1 MSLKIAGRAIDA
13 WQRGDLKQ
21 AAKLFDQC
29 HKKLSQPN
37 HMHACAET
45 YFKVGRYSDAQVI
58 LKKLLKQVNITP
70 QIMSLSGDINKS
82 MGKLDAAVKDYRQA
96 VTMAPK
102 TPELHYN
109 LALAL
114 FANSNIVEAKVALG
128 RALKIRPDYVKAL
141 VLLGRCLA
149 AIEQFDDAEQ
159 AFTKAITI
167 EPNNYLPHYRLGRL
181 HVYKG
186 NSAKATESL
195 DASLNINQ
203 QLMPAQEALVLNSI
217 YSGEHQT
224 TADLIEASLRIAPNN
239 ESILAIAT
247 DWAIENKQDNP
258 YHYYDK
264 AWQNR
269 PTANLFKDF
278 INSLILSSDSSRAE
292 ILMADYEASI
302 GKDLAWESAKLKI
315 LETQGHYEEM
325 ISLIKSSPRRS
336 KHQMY
341 NCLAHFAL
349 GHYGTS
355 YDCAQKLHH
364 SQPSNQYYLALLTTA
379 LRCLGDKRYDQ
390 LADYNK
396 LILQAN
402 LDTQFE
408 NSPRFR
414 DFKTDLI
421 AHLNQL
427 HVTRRA
433 PLQQSVRGGT
443 QTPGNLFAQ
452 SKSPLI
458 HSLKYSI
465 ADVSQPFFSR
475 LKSAGLNESHP
486 IITAFP
492 DTPYFHA
499 SWSIRTAEG
508 GFHKSHIHS
517 KGWYSSACYIDVP
530 EVINDESDAGYLVLG
545 KPPFKTKD
553 ELEPDYSIKPKAGSL
568 ILFPS
573 YVWHATQSYQGKGNR
588 LVVAFDV
595 GAPNLFV

>member
-58 LKKLLKQVNITP
+58 LKKLLRQVNITP

-82 MGKLDAAVKDYRQA
+82 MGKLDTAVKDYRQA
-96 VTMAPK
+96 VAIAPQA
-102 TPELHYN
+102 PELHYN

-114 FANSNIVEAKVALG
+114 FANSNIVEARVALE
-128 RALKIRPDYVKAL
+128 RALNIRPDYVKAL

-149 AIEQFDDAEQ
+149 ATEQFDDAEQ

-195 DASLNINQ
+195 GASLDINQ

-239 ESILAIAT
+239 ESIIAIAT

-458 HSLKYSI
+458 HSLKHSI

-573 YVWHATQSYQGKGNR
+573 YVWHATQPIKARVIG
-588 LVVAFDV
+588 
-595 GAPNLFV
+595 

>member
-70 QIMSLSGDINKS
+70 QIMSLSGDINKAT
-82 MGKLDAAVKDYRQA
+82 GKLDAAVKDYRQA

-149 AIEQFDDAEQ
+149 AIEQFDDAQQ

-195 DASLNINQ
+195 GASLDINQ
-203 QLMPAQEALVLNSI
+203 QLMPAQEALILNSI

-239 ESILAIAT
+239 ESIIAIAT

-458 HSLKYSI
+458 HSLKHSI

>member
-70 QIMSLSGDINKS
+70 QIMSLSGDINKAT
-82 MGKLDAAVKDYRQA
+82 GKLDAAVKDYRQA

-114 FANSNIVEAKVALG
+114 FANSNIVEARVALE

-149 AIEQFDDAEQ
+149 ATEQFDDAQQ

-239 ESILAIAT
+239 ESIIAIAT

-458 HSLKYSI
+458 HSLKHSI

>member
-58 LKKLLKQVNITP
+58 LKKLLRQVNITP
-70 QIMSLSGDINKS
+70 QIMSLSGDINKAT
-82 MGKLDAAVKDYRQA
+82 GKLDAAVKDYRQA
-96 VTMAPK
+96 VAIAPK

-114 FANSNIVEAKVALG
+114 FANSNIIEARVALE
-128 RALKIRPDYVKAL
+128 RALNIRPDYVKAL

-149 AIEQFDDAEQ
+149 ATEQFDDAQ
-159 AFTKAITI
+159 QVFTKAITI

-195 DASLNINQ
+195 GASLDINQ
-203 QLMPAQEALVLNSI
+203 QLMPAQEALILNSI
-217 YSGEHQT
+217 YSGGHQT

-239 ESILAIAT
+239 ESIIAIAT

-302 GKDLAWESAKLKI
+302 GKDLAWESTKLKI

-421 AHLNQL
+421 AYLNQL

-458 HSLKYSI
+458 HSLKHSI

-573 YVWHATQSYQGKGNR
+573 YVWHATQPYQGKGNR

-595 GAPNLFV
+595 GGPNLFV

>member
-21 AAKLFDQC
+21 AAKLFDHC

-58 LKKLLKQVNITP
+58 LKKLLRQVNITP

-82 MGKLDAAVKDYRQA
+82 MGKLDTAVKDYRQA
-96 VTMAPK
+96 VAIAPQA
-102 TPELHYN
+102 PELHYN

-114 FANSNIVEAKVALG
+114 FANSNIVEARVALE
-128 RALKIRPDYVKAL
+128 RALNIRPDYVKAL

-149 AIEQFDDAEQ
+149 ATEQFDDAQQ
-159 AFTKAITI
+159 AFTKAIKI

-195 DASLNINQ
+195 GASLDINQ
-203 QLMPAQEALVLNSI
+203 QLMPAQEALILNSI

-458 HSLKYSI
+458 HSLKHSI

-573 YVWHATQSYQGKGNR
+573 YVWHATQPYQGKGNR

>member
-58 LKKLLKQVNITP
+58 LKKLLRQVNITP

-82 MGKLDAAVKDYRQA
+82 MGKLDTAVKDYRQA
-96 VTMAPK
+96 VAIAPQA
-102 TPELHYN
+102 PELHYN

-114 FANSNIVEAKVALG
+114 FANSNIIEARVALE
-128 RALKIRPDYVKAL
+128 RALNIRPDYVKAL

-149 AIEQFDDAEQ
+149 ATEQFDDAQQ
-159 AFTKAITI
+159 AFTKAIKI

-195 DASLNINQ
+195 GASLDINQ
-203 QLMPAQEALVLNSI
+203 QLMPAQEALILNSI

-458 HSLKYSI
+458 HSLKHSI

>member
-13 WQRGDLKQ
+13 LQRGDLKQ

-58 LKKLLKQVNITP
+58 LKKLLRQVNITP
-70 QIMSLSGDINKS
+70 QIMSLSGDINKAT
-82 MGKLDAAVKDYRQA
+82 GKLDAAVKDYRQA
-96 VTMAPK
+96 VAIAPK

-114 FANSNIVEAKVALG
+114 FANSNIIEARVALE
-128 RALKIRPDYVKAL
+128 RALNIRPDYVKAL

-149 AIEQFDDAEQ
+149 ATEQFDDAQ
-159 AFTKAITI
+159 QVFTKAITI

-195 DASLNINQ
+195 GASLDINQ
-203 QLMPAQEALVLNSI
+203 QLMPAQEALILNSI
-217 YSGEHQT
+217 YSGGHQT

-239 ESILAIAT
+239 ESIIAIAT

-302 GKDLAWESAKLKI
+302 GKDLAWESTKLKI

-421 AHLNQL
+421 AYLNQL

-458 HSLKYSI
+458 HSLKHSI

-573 YVWHATQSYQGKGNR
+573 YVWHATQPYQGKGNR

>member
-58 LKKLLKQVNITP
+58 LKKLLRQVNITP
-70 QIMSLSGDINKS
+70 QIMSLSGDINKAT
-82 MGKLDAAVKDYRQA
+82 GKLDAAVKDYRQA

-149 AIEQFDDAEQ
+149 ATEQFDDAQQ

-195 DASLNINQ
+195 DASLDINQ

-239 ESILAIAT
+239 ESIIAIAT

-458 HSLKYSI
+458 HSLKHSI

>member
-58 LKKLLKQVNITP
+58 LKKLLRQVNITP

-82 MGKLDAAVKDYRQA
+82 MGKLDTAVKDYRQA
-96 VTMAPK
+96 VAIAPQA
-102 TPELHYN
+102 PELHYN

-217 YSGEHQT
+217 YSGGHQT

-239 ESILAIAT
+239 ESIIAIAT

-458 HSLKYSI
+458 HSLKHSI

>member
-70 QIMSLSGDINKS
+70 QIMSLSGDINKAT
-82 MGKLDAAVKDYRQA
+82 GKLDAAVKDYRQA

-149 AIEQFDDAEQ
+149 ATEQFDDAQQ

-195 DASLNINQ
+195 GASLDINQ

-458 HSLKYSI
+458 HSLKHSI

>member
-239 ESILAIAT
+239 ESIIAIAT

-458 HSLKYSI
+458 HSLKHSI

>member
-58 LKKLLKQVNITP
+58 LKKLLRQVNITP

-82 MGKLDAAVKDYRQA
+82 MGKLDTAVKDYRQA
-96 VTMAPK
+96 VAIAPQA
-102 TPELHYN
+102 PELHYN

-114 FANSNIVEAKVALG
+114 FANSNIIEARVALE

-149 AIEQFDDAEQ
+149 ATEQFDDAQQ
-159 AFTKAITI
+159 AFTKAIKI

-195 DASLNINQ
+195 GASLDINQ
-203 QLMPAQEALVLNSI
+203 QLMPAQEALILNSI

-258 YHYYDK
+258 YHYYDRG
-264 AWQNR
+264 WQNR

-458 HSLKYSI
+458 HSLKHSI

>member
-70 QIMSLSGDINKS
+70 QIMSLSGDINKAT
-82 MGKLDAAVKDYRQA
+82 GKLDAAVKDYRQA

-149 AIEQFDDAEQ
+149 ATEQFDDAQQ

-195 DASLNINQ
+195 GASLDINQ

-458 HSLKYSI
+458 HSLKHSI

-573 YVWHATQSYQGKGNR
+573 YVWHATQPYRGKGNR

>member
-58 LKKLLKQVNITP
+58 LKKLLRQVNITP
-70 QIMSLSGDINKS
+70 QIMSLSGDINKAT
-82 MGKLDAAVKDYRQA
+82 GKLDAAVKDYRQA

-239 ESILAIAT
+239 ESIIAIAT

-458 HSLKYSI
+458 HSLKHSI

-475 LKSAGLNESHP
+475 LKSAGRNESHP
-486 IITAFP
+486 LITAFP

-573 YVWHATQSYQGKGNR
+573 YVWHATQQYQGKGNR

>member
-58 LKKLLKQVNITP
+58 LKKLLRQVNITP
-70 QIMSLSGDINKS
+70 QIMSLSGDINKAT
-82 MGKLDAAVKDYRQA
+82 GKLDAAVKDYRQA

-114 FANSNIVEAKVALG
+114 FANSNIVEAKVALE
-128 RALKIRPDYVKAL
+128 RALNIRPDYVKAL

-149 AIEQFDDAEQ
+149 ATEQFDDAQQ

-195 DASLNINQ
+195 DASLDINQ

-239 ESILAIAT
+239 ESIIAIAT

-458 HSLKYSI
+458 HSLKHSI

>member
-58 LKKLLKQVNITP
+58 LKKLLRQVNITP

-82 MGKLDAAVKDYRQA
+82 MGKLDTAVKDYRQA
-96 VTMAPK
+96 VAIAPQA
-102 TPELHYN
+102 PELHYN

-114 FANSNIVEAKVALG
+114 FANSNIIEARVALE
-128 RALKIRPDYVKAL
+128 RALNIRPDYVKAL

-149 AIEQFDDAEQ
+149 ATEQFDDAQQ
-159 AFTKAITI
+159 AFTKAIKI

-195 DASLNINQ
+195 GASLDINQ
-203 QLMPAQEALVLNSI
+203 QLMPAQEALILNSI

-458 HSLKYSI
+458 HSLKHSI

-492 DTPYFHA
+492 ETPYFHA

-573 YVWHATQSYQGKGNR
+573 YVWHATQQYQGKGNR

>member
-58 LKKLLKQVNITP
+58 LKKLLRQVNITP
-70 QIMSLSGDINKS
+70 QIMSLSGDINKAT
-82 MGKLDAAVKDYRQA
+82 GKLDAAVKDYRQA

-195 DASLNINQ
+195 DASLAINQ
-203 QLMPAQEALVLNSI
+203 LLMPAQEALVLNSI

-239 ESILAIAT
+239 ESIIAIAT

-264 AWQNR
+264 GWQNR

-458 HSLKYSI
+458 HSLKHSI

-573 YVWHATQSYQGKGNR
+573 YVWHATQPYQGKGNR

>member
-58 LKKLLKQVNITP
+58 LKKLLRQVNITP

-82 MGKLDAAVKDYRQA
+82 MGKLDTAVKDYRQA
-96 VTMAPK
+96 VAIAPQA
-102 TPELHYN
+102 PELHYN

-114 FANSNIVEAKVALG
+114 FANSNIIEARVALE
-128 RALKIRPDYVKAL
+128 RALNIRPDYVKAL

-149 AIEQFDDAEQ
+149 ATEQFDDAQQ
-159 AFTKAITI
+159 AFTKAIKI

-195 DASLNINQ
+195 GASLDINQ
-203 QLMPAQEALVLNSI
+203 QLMPAQEALILNSI

-264 AWQNR
+264 GWQNR

-458 HSLKYSI
+458 HSLKHSI

-573 YVWHATQSYQGKGNR
+573 YVWHATQPYQGKGNR

>member
-58 LKKLLKQVNITP
+58 LKKLLRQVNITP
-70 QIMSLSGDINKS
+70 QIMSLSGDINKAT
-82 MGKLDAAVKDYRQA
+82 GKLDAAVKDYRQA

-458 HSLKYSI
+458 HSLKHSI

>member
-58 LKKLLKQVNITP
+58 LKKLLRQVNITP
-70 QIMSLSGDINKS
+70 QIMSLSGDINKAT
-82 MGKLDAAVKDYRQA
+82 GKLDAAVKDYRQA

-114 FANSNIVEAKVALG
+114 FANSNIVEARVALE
-128 RALKIRPDYVKAL
+128 RALNIRPDYVKAL

-149 AIEQFDDAEQ
+149 ATEQFDDAQQ

-195 DASLNINQ
+195 GASLDINQ

-239 ESILAIAT
+239 ESIIAIAT

-421 AHLNQL
+421 AYLNQL

-458 HSLKYSI
+458 HSLKHSI

-573 YVWHATQSYQGKGNR
+573 YVWHATQPYQGKGNR

>member
-70 QIMSLSGDINKS
+70 QIMSLSGDINKAT
-82 MGKLDAAVKDYRQA
+82 GKLDAAVKDYRQA

-149 AIEQFDDAEQ
+149 ATEQFDDAQQ

-195 DASLNINQ
+195 GASLDINQ

-264 AWQNR
+264 GWQNR

-458 HSLKYSI
+458 HSLKHSI

>member
-58 LKKLLKQVNITP
+58 LKKLLRQVNITP
-70 QIMSLSGDINKS
+70 QIMSLSGDINKAT
-82 MGKLDAAVKDYRQA
+82 GKLDAAVKDYRQA

-114 FANSNIVEAKVALG
+114 FANSNIIEARVALE

-149 AIEQFDDAEQ
+149 ATEQFDDAEQ

-195 DASLNINQ
+195 GASLDINQ

-239 ESILAIAT
+239 ESIIAIAT

-421 AHLNQL
+421 AYLNQL

-458 HSLKYSI
+458 HSLKHSI

>member
-1 MSLKIAGRAIDA
+1 MSLKTADRAIDA
-13 WQRGDLKQ
+13 LQRGDLKQ

-29 HKKLSQPN
+29 HKKLSQPS
-37 HMHACAET
+37 HMHACAVT
-45 YFKVGRYSDAQVI
+45 YFKVGRYSDAQAI
-58 LKKLLKQVNITP
+58 LKKLIRQVNITP
-70 QIMSLSGDINKS
+70 QIMSLSGDINKAT
-82 MGKLDAAVKDYRQA
+82 GKLDAAVKDYRQA

-114 FANSNIVEAKVALG
+114 FANSNIVEARVALE
-128 RALKIRPDYVKAL
+128 RALKTRPDYVKAL

-149 AIEQFDDAEQ
+149 ATEQFDDAEQ
-159 AFTKAITI
+159 AFTKAIKI

-195 DASLNINQ
+195 GASLDINQ
-203 QLMPAQEALVLNSI
+203 QLMPAQEALILNSI

-269 PTANLFKDF
+269 PTANLFKDY

-292 ILMADYEASI
+292 ILMADYEASM

-315 LETQGHYEEM
+315 LEIQGHYEEM

-349 GHYGTS
+349 GHYGRS
-355 YDCAQKLHH
+355 YDCAEKLHH

-379 LRCLGDKRYDQ
+379 LRCLGDKRYEQ

-396 LILQAN
+396 LILQAD
-402 LDTQFE
+402 LDTQSK
-408 NSPRFR
+408 NSPQFS

-458 HSLKYSI
+458 NTLTQSI
-465 ADVSQPFFSR
+465 AAASQPFFSR
-475 LKSAGLNESHP
+475 LKSTELNDSHP

-573 YVWHATQSYQGKGNR
+573 YVWHATQPYQGKGNR

>member
-58 LKKLLKQVNITP
+58 LKKLLRQVNITP
-70 QIMSLSGDINKS
+70 QIMSLSGDINKAT
-82 MGKLDAAVKDYRQA
+82 GKLDAAVKDYRQA

-114 FANSNIVEAKVALG
+114 FANSNIVEARVALE
-128 RALKIRPDYVKAL
+128 RALNIRPDYVKAL

-149 AIEQFDDAEQ
+149 ATEQFDDAQQ
-159 AFTKAITI
+159 AFTKAIKI

-195 DASLNINQ
+195 DASLDINQ

-217 YSGEHQT
+217 YSGGHQT

-239 ESILAIAT
+239 ESIIAIAT

-458 HSLKYSI
+458 HSLKHSI

-573 YVWHATQSYQGKGNR
+573 YVWHATQPYQGKGNR

>member
-58 LKKLLKQVNITP
+58 LKKLLRQVNITP
-70 QIMSLSGDINKS
+70 QIMSLSGDINKAT
-82 MGKLDAAVKDYRQA
+82 GKLDAAVKDYRQA

-239 ESILAIAT
+239 ESIIAIAT

-458 HSLKYSI
+458 HSLKHSI

-573 YVWHATQSYQGKGNR
+573 YVWHATQPYQGKGNR

>member
-58 LKKLLKQVNITP
+58 LKKLLRQVNITP

-82 MGKLDAAVKDYRQA
+82 MGKLDTAVKDYRQA
-96 VTMAPK
+96 VAIAPQA
-102 TPELHYN
+102 PELHYN

-114 FANSNIVEAKVALG
+114 FANSNIIEARVALE
-128 RALKIRPDYVKAL
+128 RALNIRPDYVKAL

-149 AIEQFDDAEQ
+149 ATEQFDDAQQ
-159 AFTKAITI
+159 AFTKAIKI

-239 ESILAIAT
+239 ESIIAIAT

-458 HSLKYSI
+458 HSLKHSI

>member
-58 LKKLLKQVNITP
+58 LKKLLRQVNITP

-82 MGKLDAAVKDYRQA
+82 MGKLDTAVKDYRQA
-96 VTMAPK
+96 VAIAPQA
-102 TPELHYN
+102 PELHYN

-114 FANSNIVEAKVALG
+114 FANSNIIEARVALE

-149 AIEQFDDAEQ
+149 ATEQFDDAQQ
-159 AFTKAITI
+159 AFTKAIKI

-195 DASLNINQ
+195 GASLDINQ
-203 QLMPAQEALVLNSI
+203 QLMPAQEALILNSI

-264 AWQNR
+264 GWQNR

-458 HSLKYSI
+458 HSLKHSI

>member
-70 QIMSLSGDINKS
+70 QIMSLSGDINKAT
-82 MGKLDAAVKDYRQA
+82 GKLDAAVKDYRQA

-149 AIEQFDDAEQ
+149 ATEQFDDAQQ

-195 DASLNINQ
+195 DASLAINQ

-458 HSLKYSI
+458 HSLKHSI

>member
-58 LKKLLKQVNITP
+58 LKKLLRQVNITP
-70 QIMSLSGDINKS
+70 QIMSLSGDINKAT
-82 MGKLDAAVKDYRQA
+82 GKLDAAVKDYRQA

-114 FANSNIVEAKVALG
+114 FANSNIVEARVALE

-149 AIEQFDDAEQ
+149 ATEQFDDAQQ
-159 AFTKAITI
+159 AFTKAIKI

-195 DASLNINQ
+195 GASLDINQ
-203 QLMPAQEALVLNSI
+203 QLMPAQEALILNSI

-258 YHYYDK
+258 YHYYDRG
-264 AWQNR
+264 WQNR

-458 HSLKYSI
+458 HSLKHSI

>member
-58 LKKLLKQVNITP
+58 LKKLLRQVNITP
-70 QIMSLSGDINKS
+70 QIMSLSGDINKAT
-82 MGKLDAAVKDYRQA
+82 GKLDAAVKDYRQA

-149 AIEQFDDAEQ
+149 ATEQFDDAQQ

-195 DASLNINQ
+195 GASLDINQ

-264 AWQNR
+264 GWQNR

-458 HSLKYSI
+458 HSLKHSI

>member
-58 LKKLLKQVNITP
+58 LKKLLRQVNITP

-82 MGKLDAAVKDYRQA
+82 MGKLDTAVKDYRQA
-96 VTMAPK
+96 VAIAPQA
-102 TPELHYN
+102 PELHYN

-114 FANSNIVEAKVALG
+114 FANSNIVEARVALE
-128 RALKIRPDYVKAL
+128 RALNIRPDYVKAL

-149 AIEQFDDAEQ
+149 ATEQFDDAQQ

-195 DASLNINQ
+195 GASLDINQ
-203 QLMPAQEALVLNSI
+203 QLMPAQEALILNSI

-239 ESILAIAT
+239 ESIIAIAT

-458 HSLKYSI
+458 HSLKHSI

>member
-58 LKKLLKQVNITP
+58 LKKLLRQVNITP
-70 QIMSLSGDINKS
+70 QIMSLSGDINKAT
-82 MGKLDAAVKDYRQA
+82 GKLDAAVKDYRQA

-114 FANSNIVEAKVALG
+114 FANSNIVEARVALE
-128 RALKIRPDYVKAL
+128 RALNIRPDYVKAL

-149 AIEQFDDAEQ
+149 ATEQFDDAEQ

-421 AHLNQL
+421 AYLNQL

-458 HSLKYSI
+458 HSLKHSI

-573 YVWHATQSYQGKGNR
+573 YVWHATQPYQGKGNR

>member
-58 LKKLLKQVNITP
+58 LKKLLRQVNITP
-70 QIMSLSGDINKS
+70 QIMSLSGDINKAT
-82 MGKLDAAVKDYRQA
+82 GKLDAAVKDYRQA

-149 AIEQFDDAEQ
+149 ATEQFDDAQQ

-195 DASLNINQ
+195 GASLDINQ
-203 QLMPAQEALVLNSI
+203 QLMPAQEALILNSI
-217 YSGEHQT
+217 YSGGHQT

-239 ESILAIAT
+239 ESIIAIAT

-458 HSLKYSI
+458 HSLKHSI

>member
-58 LKKLLKQVNITP
+58 LKKLLRQVNITP

-82 MGKLDAAVKDYRQA
+82 MGKLDTAVKDYRQA
-96 VTMAPK
+96 VAIAPQA
-102 TPELHYN
+102 PELHYN

-114 FANSNIVEAKVALG
+114 FANSNIIEAKVALG

-195 DASLNINQ
+195 GASLDINQ
-203 QLMPAQEALVLNSI
+203 QLMPAQEALILNSI

-239 ESILAIAT
+239 ESIIAIAT

-458 HSLKYSI
+458 HSLKHSI

>member
-70 QIMSLSGDINKS
+70 QIMSLSGDINKAT
-82 MGKLDAAVKDYRQA
+82 GKLDAAVKDYRQA

-149 AIEQFDDAEQ
+149 ATEQFDDAQQ

-195 DASLNINQ
+195 GASLDINQ

-458 HSLKYSI
+458 HSLKHSI

-508 GFHKSHIHS
+508 GFHKSHVHS

>member
-58 LKKLLKQVNITP
+58 LKKLLRQVNITP

-82 MGKLDAAVKDYRQA
+82 MGKLDTAVKDYRQA
-96 VTMAPK
+96 VAIAPQA
-102 TPELHYN
+102 PELHYN

-114 FANSNIVEAKVALG
+114 FANSNIIEARVALE

-149 AIEQFDDAEQ
+149 ATEQFDDAQQ
-159 AFTKAITI
+159 AFTKAIKI

-195 DASLNINQ
+195 GASLDINQ
-203 QLMPAQEALVLNSI
+203 QLMPAQEALILNSI

-258 YHYYDK
+258 YHYYDRG
-264 AWQNR
+264 WQNR

-458 HSLKYSI
+458 HSLKHSI

-573 YVWHATQSYQGKGNR
+573 YVWHATQQYQGKGNR

>member
-70 QIMSLSGDINKS
+70 QIMSLSGDINKAT
-82 MGKLDAAVKDYRQA
+82 GKLDAAVKDYRQA

-114 FANSNIVEAKVALG
+114 FANSNIVEARVALE
-128 RALKIRPDYVKAL
+128 RALNIRPDYVKAL

-149 AIEQFDDAEQ
+149 ATEQFDDAQQ
-159 AFTKAITI
+159 AFTKAIKI

-195 DASLNINQ
+195 GASLDINQ
-203 QLMPAQEALVLNSI
+203 QLMPAQEALILNSI

-239 ESILAIAT
+239 ESIIAIAT

-264 AWQNR
+264 GWQNR

-458 HSLKYSI
+458 HSLKHSI

-573 YVWHATQSYQGKGNR
+573 YVWHATQQYQGKGNR

>member
-70 QIMSLSGDINKS
+70 QIMSLSGDINKAT
-82 MGKLDAAVKDYRQA
+82 GKLDAAVKDYRQA

-195 DASLNINQ
+195 GASLDINQ
-203 QLMPAQEALVLNSI
+203 QLMPAQEALILNSI
-217 YSGEHQT
+217 YSGGHQT

-239 ESILAIAT
+239 ESIIAIAT

-421 AHLNQL
+421 AYLNQL

-458 HSLKYSI
+458 HSLKHSI

-573 YVWHATQSYQGKGNR
+573 YVWHATQPYQGKGNR

>member
-58 LKKLLKQVNITP
+58 LKKLLRQVNITP
-70 QIMSLSGDINKS
+70 QIMSLSGDINKAT
-82 MGKLDAAVKDYRQA
+82 GKLDAAVKDYRQA

-114 FANSNIVEAKVALG
+114 FANSNIVEARVALE

-149 AIEQFDDAEQ
+149 ATEQFDDAEQ

-239 ESILAIAT
+239 ESIIAIAT

-458 HSLKYSI
+458 HSLKHSI